1 MDSEDF
7 MGRPQIVDIN
17 NIYDK
22 EEDSTAPDKALIV
35 AVLERAIRDLEGV
48 KGTSLGH
55 IDTINA
61 LQNHRR
67 SAIQWFLESNVEEE
81 DYESS
86 FTLEYCCLVL
96 DINKEMLK
104 QKVFERM

>member
-1 MDSEDF
+1 

-48 KGTSLGH
+48 KSATLGH

-61 LQNHRR
+61 LQNYRR
-67 SAIQWFLESNVEEE
+67 SAIQWFLESNIEEG
-81 DYESS
+81 DYESC
-86 FTLEYCCLVL
+86 FTLDYCCLVL
-96 DINKEMLK
+96 DIDKELLK